1 MKYGTPVTG
10 SICIGIRSF
19 TGGSLKCSGK
29 KHDPGI
35 KLASVST
42 SMSSDPTELV
52 TLTLEPFA
60 NPSRSMSSGF
70 IDRRPELDPGRL
82 SILFCNGPQC
92 PQSPDAIR
100 QLLQVGH
107 PASGL
112 AHYRGGMHDWV
123 TLAMPTQVRED

>member
-1 MKYGTPVTG
+1 MRSFQILTMPTGVDLKYGTPVTG

-60 NPSRSMSSGF
+60 TPSRSMSSGF
-70 IDRRPELDPGRL
+70 IDSRPELGEIFTR
-82 SILFCNGPQC
+82 
-92 PQSPDAIR
+92 
-100 QLLQVGH
+100 
-107 PASGL
+107 PAACVDNL
-112 AHYRGGMHDWV
+112 
-123 TLAMPTQVRED
+123 PE